1 MAWSPL
7 QELVTL
13 DQLKQRLKLP
23 LDTDTEDED
32 LQLQLE
38 IAHEV
43 AMDFIAQ
50 RVSGQAAWQSTAD
63 GWTAETAPRR
73 VKGAIL
79 AQAVWLYRFRGD
91 DVETAKR
98 PEGSAICP
106 ESAALLM
113 RLRDPA
119 LS

>member
-1 MAWSPL
+1 MLSPL

-13 DQLKQRLKLP
+13 DQAKQRIKVP
-23 LDTDTEDED
+23 ISFADDDDD

-43 AMDFIAQ
+43 CLDFIAQ
-50 RVSGQAAWQSTAD
+50 RVSSLATWQATVD
-63 GWTAETAPRR
+63 TWTVDNCPRR

-79 AQAVWLYRFRGD
+79 AQFVWLYSFRGD
-91 DVETAKR
+91 DKDTPAR
-98 PEGSAICP
+98 IEGAAICP

-119 LS
+119 LA

>member
-1 MAWSPL
+1 
-7 QELVTL
+7 LVTL
-13 DQLKQRLKLP
+13 AQVKQRLKLP
-23 LDTDTEDED
+23 LDSDTEDDD

-43 AMDFIAQ
+43 VMDFVAQ
-50 RVSGQAAWQSTAD
+50 RISDQATWQTTAD
-63 GWTAETAPRR
+63 AWTADTAPRR

-79 AQAVWLYRFRGD
+79 AQVAWLYRFRGD
-91 DVETAKR
+91 DTETPAR
-98 PEGSAICP
+98 EPGAAICP

>member
-1 MAWSPL
+1 MSWSPL

-13 DQLKQRLKLP
+13 GEVKQRLRLSP
-23 LDTDTEDED
+23 DVTEEDED
-32 LQLQLE
+32 LRLQLE

-43 AMDFIAQ
+43 CMDFVAQ
-50 RVSGQAAWQSTAD
+50 RVSDQATWQATAD
-63 GWTAETAPRR
+63 TWTLTTVPRR

-79 AQAVWLYRFRGD
+79 AQTVWLYRFRGD
-91 DVETAKR
+91 DVEMPAR

-106 ESAALLM
+106 EAAALLK

-119 LS
+119 LR